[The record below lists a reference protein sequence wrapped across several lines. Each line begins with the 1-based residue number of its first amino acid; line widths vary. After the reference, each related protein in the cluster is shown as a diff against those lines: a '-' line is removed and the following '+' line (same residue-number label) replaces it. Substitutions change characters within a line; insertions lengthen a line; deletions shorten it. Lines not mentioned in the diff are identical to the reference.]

1 MLIKY
6 ASRSFIRGGGDLAD
20 PGNRWGEETVAGMT
34 DAMLSVMRG
43 PDRDVRAG
51 NVPRLTVADDGE
63 VSAEYDRSDGA
74 LYNAAPAGPDAR
86 AVDTPANAKL

>member
-1 MLIKY
+1 
-6 ASRSFIRGGGDLAD
+6 
-20 PGNRWGEETVAGMT
+20 
-34 DAMLSVMRG
+34 MRG

-51 NVPRLTVADDGE
+51 NVPRLTVADGGE

-86 AVDTPANAKL
+86 AVDTPATAKL